1 MRIFTLR
8 RGRWFFLGAVV
19 GAVLAGGAVT
29 FAAIPDSSG
38 VIHGCYQKNVGNL
51 RVIDAGGSC
60 RPSEIAISWSQ
71 TGPPGAP
78 GPQGPKGDTGA
89 TGPQGP
95 AGPQGPVG
103 PPGPQGPQGPTGDTG
118 ATGPQGL
125 TGPQGPKGDTGATG
139 PAGPPGTNVAAGQSC
154 PTGQFVSGFDAGGNI
169 ICKAPAAPCPLT
181 HFSFFMTSH
190 PGTGLSST
198 IEQWPGG
205 QQTMSLSGANAGCSV
220 TVQAPTGDIDLIG
233 GTVGTDGWTI
243 VSKTGFTTAT
253 GVAQI
258 PDCNG
263 FLAVSTGSVPPVN
276 NRPSC
281 SNASTFLESGPS
293 TDEFIVTAS

>member
-1 MRIFTLR
+1 
-8 RGRWFFLGAVV
+8 
-19 GAVLAGGAVT
+19 
-29 FAAIPDSSG
+29 
-38 VIHGCYQKNVGNL
+38 
-51 RVIDAGGSC
+51 
-60 RPSEIAISWSQ
+60 
-71 TGPPGAP
+71 
-78 GPQGPKGDTGA
+78 
-89 TGPQGP
+89 
-95 AGPQGPVG
+95 
-103 PPGPQGPQGPTGDTG
+103 
-118 ATGPQGL
+118 
-125 TGPQGPKGDTGATG
+125 
-139 PAGPPGTNVAAGQSC
+139 
-154 PTGQFVSGFDAGGNI
+154 
-169 ICKAPAAPCPLT
+169 
-181 HFSFFMTSH
+181 
-190 PGTGLSST
+190 
-198 IEQWPGG
+198 
-205 QQTMSLSGANAGCSV
+205 MSLSGANAGCSV